1 MCTKSYNFK
10 RYCLQVPHSQQYWE
24 SIAASFVAK
33 WQFPNC
39 IGAMDGKHI
48 ALKAPA
54 KSGST
59 FYNYKLFHSIVLMA
73 VVDAHY
79 RVIMFDVGVNGRH
92 SDAGVFAT
100 SNMPD
105 ALENNTLHIPPP
117 RTLPDR
123 DTAIPHVIVGD
134 EAFPLKPH
142 LMKL

>member
-1 MCTKSYNFK
+1 M
-10 RYCLQVPHSQQYWE
+10 
-24 SIAASFVAK
+24 A
-33 WQFPNC
+33 
-39 IGAMDGKHI
+39 GKHI

-59 FYNYKLFHSIVLMA
+59 FYNYKLFDSMVLMA

-79 RVIMFDVGVNGRH
+79 GVIMFDVGVNGRH

-100 SNMPD
+100 CNMSG
-105 ALENNTLHIPPP
+105 ALENNTLHIPHP

-123 DTAIPHVIVGD
+123 DTAIPHVFVGD

-142 LMKL
+142 LMKPYPADRRTALL